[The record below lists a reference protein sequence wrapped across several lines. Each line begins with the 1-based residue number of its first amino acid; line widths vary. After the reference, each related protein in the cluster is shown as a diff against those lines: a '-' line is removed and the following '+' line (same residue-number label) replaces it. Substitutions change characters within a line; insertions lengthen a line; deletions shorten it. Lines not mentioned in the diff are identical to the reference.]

1 MRSFAKKKWVS
12 ILAGAG
18 VLVLVCLGLAGRDHI
33 PEARAV
39 RIVRQDLTAS
49 ITSNGKVEPIQ
60 PFVFRA
66 QYPTF
71 VRHVAVTE
79 GQSVVHNQPLLTLDS
94 ADIQAELAQARGDLL
109 VAQED
114 LRAASAGGPPDQ
126 IANLT
131 ADLSRARIDVQNYQ
145 RMQATL
151 QQLVAQHAA
160 TQDELEQ
167 NQAALA
173 RAQAT
178 LASLQQ
184 RKDDLAQRSRTD
196 AEQARLRV
204 DQATARIAS
213 LEQKVRSAV
222 LNAPVPGTLYSLPIH
237 AGDYVQTGDVLAQ
250 LADLRQ
256 VRVRAFVDEP
266 DLGWLAAG
274 QAVEAMW
281 DAMPGRV
288 WKGVTMQVPRQVVP
302 RGNRSVAEVLCSVD
316 NSQLELLPNVNV
328 NVRIV
333 VRESRNALVVPRA
346 AVRMHGPERYVFAL
360 AGDTVRQRT
369 IETGISNATRYQVL
383 SGLTEG
389 DQVVLPGDLNLHD
402 GMPVRATDVELPE

>member
-1 MRSFAKKKWVS
+1 MASFAKKKWVS

-18 VLVLVCLGLAGRDHI
+18 VLVLVCIVLAGRDHV

-60 PFVFRA
+60 PFVLRA

-71 VRHVAVTE
+71 VKHVSVIEGQAVTR
-79 GQSVVHNQPLLTLDS
+79 NQPLLTLDA
-94 ADIQAELAQARGDLL
+94 ADIDAELAQARGDLV
-109 VAQED
+109 VARED
-114 LRAASAGGPPDQ
+114 LRAASTGGPPDQ
-126 IANLT
+126 V
-131 ADLSRARIDVQNYQ
+131 ADLTGNLSKARIDVRNYE
-145 RMQATL
+145 RMQVAL
-151 QQLVAQHAA
+151 RKLVAEHAA
-160 TQDELEQ
+160 TQDEMDQ
-167 NQAALA
+167 NQAVLA

-184 RKDDLAQRSRTD
+184 RKTDLARRSRTD

-204 DQATARIAS
+204 DQATAQIAS
-213 LEQKVRSAV
+213 LEQKAHSAV
-222 LNAPVPGTLYSLPIH
+222 LNAPVSGTLYSLPIH

-274 QAVEAMW
+274 QAVEVMW

-288 WKGVTMQVPRQVVP
+288 WQGITEQVPRQVVP

-316 NSQLELLPNVNV
+316 NSQLQLLPNVNV
-328 NVRIV
+328 NVRII
-333 VRESRNALVVPRA
+333 VRQNHDALVVPRA
-346 AVRMHGPERYVFAL
+346 AVRMHGAQHYVFAL
-360 AGDTVRQRT
+360 AGDTVRQRS
-369 IETGISNATRYQVL
+369 IQTGISNATRYQVL
-383 SGLTEG
+383 SGLAEG
-389 DQVVLPGDLNLHD
+389 DQVVLPGDLNLRD
-402 GMPVRATDVELPE
+402 GMAVRATDVELPE